1 MTTIETAG
9 SAPMQK
15 DSLSLIEVFD
25 LAFNH
30 LRLLLLGPLLVGL
43 SALAISYTFTPIF
56 TATTKFLPPQQQ
68 QQGAAA
74 MMLQSLGALG
84 GLAGASSGLKNPA
97 DQYVAFLKSRS
108 LQDALIDRFN
118 LKERYDE
125 KFRQDTR
132 KTLDANSAITSG
144 KDGLITVEV
153 DDPDPQVAANI
164 ANGYVEELAKL
175 VHRLALT
182 EAQHRR
188 IFFEAQL
195 TETKDKLA
203 NAEQALRVSGV
214 NSSVVKATGMAVARI
229 AQLQAQVAAQELKL
243 ASMRGYLNESAGD
256 FKQAQTE
263 LAAMRS
269 QLASADKD
277 EPVAIRG
284 GEYLARF
291 RDVRYFETLFELF
304 AKQFELAKIDEAR
317 EGAVI
322 QVLDT
327 ALPPERK
334 SKPKRLMVA
343 LISALAAGLLLLIF
357 VYARDTHEFAAQSS
371 HAGTKLKK
379 LATSWRR
386 TFGRF

>member
-1 MTTIETAG
+1 MRT
-9 SAPMQK
+9 
-15 DSLSLIEVFD
+15 DSLSLIDVFD
-25 LAFNH
+25 LIVNH
-30 LRLLLLGPLLVGL
+30 LRLLLLGPLLIGL
-43 SALAISYTFTPIF
+43 SALALSYTFTPVF
-56 TATTKFLPPQQQ
+56 TATTKFLPPQQ

-84 GLAGASSGLKNPA
+84 GLAGATSGLKNPA
-97 DQYVAFLKSRS
+97 DQYVSFLKSRS
-108 LQDALIDRFN
+108 LQDALIDRFK

-132 KTLDANSAITSG
+132 KTLDANSVITSG

-153 DDPDPQVAANI
+153 DDPDPQIAASI

-182 EAQHRR
+182 EAQQRR

-195 TETKDKLA
+195 QETKDKLA
-203 NAEQALRVSGV
+203 NAEQALRVSGI

-229 AQLQAQVAAQELKL
+229 AQLQAQITAQEIKL
-243 ASMRGYLNESAGD
+243 ASMRGYLNEFSGD

-269 QLASADKD
+269 QLASTDKD
-277 EPVAIRG
+277 EPGAIRG
-284 GEYLARF
+284 GEYVTRF
-291 RDVRYFETLFELF
+291 RDVKYFETLFELF

-317 EGAVI
+317 EGAVM
-322 QVLDT
+322 QVLDV

-334 SKPKRLMVA
+334 SRPKRILVA
-343 LISALAAGLLLLIF
+343 LVSALAAGLLLLLF
-357 VYARDTHEFAAQSS
+357 VYSRETHGGALRSSQS
-371 HAGTKLKK
+371 GTKLKA
-379 LATSWRR
+379 LASSWRQ
-386 TFGRF
+386 TFGRS